1 MTQSIQDVL
10 TQLAANHFVGRRR
23 ELELLTNALLDEGPI
38 VHFIHGIGGIGKTSL
53 LSMLVEAA
61 RAQGIPV
68 ILLDCREI
76 EPSRKGFLKALQQAT
91 GQDLSSLAEAGS
103 RLCNLGDRV
112 LLVLD
117 SYEVFRLM
125 DTWMR
130 QAFIPVLT
138 DNIRIVFA
146 SREPPVSAWQI
157 KPGWDALFKGISL
170 APLDETDALE
180 LLTVLGVS
188 DKALKRINQYAK
200 GNPLALKLAATAI
213 VERPELQLQDINS
226 QKIIPHLIQLYLEDV
241 PDERTRD
248 AMEATSIVRRVT
260 QSILAVLL
268 PDHAPQDVFERLAK
282 LPFVSRGSDGL
293 IVHEIVRQ
301 AIADNLHASDPSR
314 YHDYRYLAYRQYRK
328 EWQAINPEDV
338 WRYTADFLYMIEEP
352 VIREAFFPSDSQ
364 PYAVESAESGDHSA
378 ITRIT
383 RQHEVP
389 EAADYTAELLQRIP
403 QAFRAVRDTEGNTEG
418 YYIVFDPNTVSEADF
433 VFDPVLKNWW
443 QHLKLNPIPADQR
456 VLFLRRWLGAEKGEL
471 PSPVQAA
478 CWLDVKGD
486 YVRMRSVLRRVYTT
500 AIDAE
505 VYGPV
510 MQRLGFE
517 LVGSME
523 TEIGSSRYQTAV
535 LDFGSRLFLGWLD
548 THVRAALEV
557 DEEFLDFDAREIV
570 LGDSRVGL
578 TPLEFG
584 VISYLS
590 EHEGSA
596 ISRNTLLNHVWGH
609 DYEGGSNVVDARV
622 RDLRKKLGPLSD
634 SIETV
639 TGVGYRFRNPGHRVN
654 EPV

>member
-10 TQLAANHFVGRRR
+10 TQLAADHFVGRRR
-23 ELELLTNALLDEGPI
+23 ELELLTNALADKGPI

-53 LSMLVEAA
+53 LSMLAEEA
-61 RAQGIPV
+61 REQGIPV

-76 EPSRKGFLKALQQAT
+76 EPTKKGFLKALQRAT
-91 GQDLSSLAEAGS
+91 GQDLSSLSEAGS

-130 QAFIPVLT
+130 QSFIPVLT

-157 KPGWDALFKGISL
+157 KPGWNALFKSINL
-170 APLDETDALE
+170 EPLDETDALE
-180 LLTVLGVS
+180 LLTALGLS
-188 DKALKRINQYAK
+188 DNALKRINQYTK

-213 VERPELQLQDINS
+213 IERPELKLEDINS

-241 PDERTRD
+241 PDKRTRD
-248 AMEATSIVRRVT
+248 AMEATSVVRRVT

-268 PDHAPQDVFERLAK
+268 PDHAPQDIFERLAR

-314 YHDYRYLAYRQYRK
+314 YHEYRYLAYRQYRK
-328 EWQAINPEDV
+328 ELQAINPEDV

-364 PYAVESAESGDHSA
+364 PYAVESAEPDDHAA

-383 RQHEVP
+383 RLHEVP
-389 EAADYTAELLQRIP
+389 EAAGFTTELLQRIP
-403 QAFRAVRDTEGNTEG
+403 QSFRAVRDTDGNTEG
-418 YYIVFDPNTVSEADF
+418 YYIVFDPNTVPAADF
-433 VFDPVLKNWW
+433 CFDPVMKNWW
-443 QHLKLNPIPADQR
+443 KHLKQNPIPADQR
-456 VLFLRRWLGAEKGEL
+456 VLFLRRWLGAENGEL
-471 PSPVQAA
+471 PSPIQAA

-486 YVRMRSVLRRVYTT
+486 YIRMRSVLRRVYTT

-510 MQRLGFE
+510 LHRLGFE
-517 LVGSME
+517 LMGDLE
-523 TEIGSSRYQTAV
+523 TEIGSCHYQTAV
-535 LDFGSRLFLGWLD
+535 LDFGPRLFLGWLD
-548 THVRAALEV
+548 THVRAALQV
-557 DEEFLDFDAREIV
+557 EENFLDFEAREII
-570 LGDSRVGL
+570 LDENRIGL

-590 EHEGSA
+590 DHEGKA
-596 ISRNTLLNHVWGH
+596 ISRDSLLSHVWGH

-622 RDLRKKLGPLSD
+622 RDLRKKLGPHSA

-639 TGVGYRFRNPGHRVN
+639 TGVGYRFRYPGH
-654 EPV
+654 